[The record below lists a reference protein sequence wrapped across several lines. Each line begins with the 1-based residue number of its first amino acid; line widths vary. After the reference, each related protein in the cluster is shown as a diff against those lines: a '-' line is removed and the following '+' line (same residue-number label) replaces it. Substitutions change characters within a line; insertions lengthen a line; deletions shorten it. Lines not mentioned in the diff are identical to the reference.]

1 MCYSIYTAGFHP
13 NERRHFENTTELFA
27 EYCDV
32 VSVDDVT
39 KMLKLSKV
47 TVYKLLKSGKI
58 RTIKVGKRYIIPKRC
73 VSEFL
78 ESC

>member
-1 MCYSIYTAGFHP
+1 MK
-13 NERRHFENTTELFA
+13 NTTELFA

-47 TVYKLLKSGKI
+47 TVYKLLKSGK
-58 RTIKVGKRYIIPKRC
+58 
-73 VSEFL
+73 SELLKLARDTLSQRDVFRNFL
-78 ESC
+78 KAVR

>member
-1 MCYSIYTAGFHP
+1 MK
-13 NERRHFENTTELFA
+13 NTTELFA

-47 TVYKLLKSGKI
+47 TVYKLLKSELLKLA
-58 RTIKVGKRYIIPKRC
+58 RDTLSQRDVFRN
-73 VSEFL
+73 FL
-78 ESC
+78 KAVR

>member
-1 MCYSIYTAGFHP
+1 MMTDKTYEMFSDY
-13 NERRHFENTTELFA
+13 E
-27 EYCDV
+27 DV
-32 VSVDDVT
+32 VTVDDVT

>member
-1 MCYSIYTAGFHP
+1 MK
-13 NERRHFENTTELFA
+13 NTTELFA

-58 RTIKVGKRYIIPKRC
+58 RTIKVGKSTLSQRDVFRN
-73 VSEFL
+73 FL
-78 ESC
+78 KAVR

>member
-1 MCYSIYTAGFHP
+1 MK
-13 NERRHFENTTELFA
+13 NTTELFA

-32 VSVDDVT
+32 VTVEDVA

-47 TVYKLLKSGKI
+47 TVYRLLQSGRI
-58 RTIKVGKRYIIPKRC
+58 RTIKVGKKYIIPKKC

>member
-1 MCYSIYTAGFHP
+1 MKGDTLK
-13 NERRHFENTTELFA
+13 NTTELFA

-47 TVYKLLKSGKI
+47 TVYKLLKAGKI

>member
-1 MCYSIYTAGFHP
+1 MK
-13 NERRHFENTTELFA
+13 NTTELFA

-32 VSVDDVT
+32 VSDADVT

>member
-1 MCYSIYTAGFHP
+1 MK
-13 NERRHFENTTELFA
+13 NTTELFA

-47 TVYKLLKSGKI
+47 TVYKLLKSELSKLA
-58 RTIKVGKRYIIPKRC
+58 RDTLSQRDVFRN
-73 VSEFL
+73 FL
-78 ESC
+78 KAVR

>member
-1 MCYSIYTAGFHP
+1 MMTDKAYEMFSDY
-13 NERRHFENTTELFA
+13 E
-27 EYCDV
+27 DV
-32 VSVDDVT
+32 VTVDDVT

>member
-1 MCYSIYTAGFHP
+1 MK
-13 NERRHFENTTELFA
+13 NTTELFA

-47 TVYKLLKSGKI
+47 TVYKWEFSGLK
-58 RTIKVGKRYIIPKRC
+58 IPYDTVLAADFADFEYAASAK
-73 VSEFL
+73 
-78 ESC
+78 SCCWAHVCEQ

>member
-1 MCYSIYTAGFHP
+1 MK
-13 NERRHFENTTELFA
+13 NTTELFA

-47 TVYKLLKSGKI
+47 TVYKLLKSAK
-58 RTIKVGKRYIIPKRC
+58 
-73 VSEFL
+73 SELLKLARDTLSQRDVFRNFL
-78 ESC
+78 KAVR